1 MRRSCIDLL
10 PTSRLRRD
18 KVNAELQFGQA
29 LTLATAQSARMW
41 ELRAAKGL
49 ARLWREAGK
58 VGEARAL
65 LAPVLGSF
73 TEGFDTRDLIEGR
86 AILDELA

>member
-1 MRRSCIDLL
+1 MH
-10 PTSRLRRD
+10 RLAAELALAEGD
-18 KVNAELQFGQA
+18 KVNAELQFGEA
-29 LTLATAQSARMW
+29 LALATAQSARTW

-49 ARLWREAGK
+49 ARLWREAGR
-58 VGEARAL
+58 VDEARAL

-73 TEGFDTRDLIEGR
+73 TEGLDTRGLIEGK